1 MRLVIRRE
9 VDVAAPAATVWGYVT
24 DWPRQGEW
32 IPLTKV
38 ERVDGA
44 DSVGGRFRAWTG
56 VGPIGFWDTM
66 TISTW
71 QVRPDGSGLCEV
83 MHTGRLVRGDGQ
95 FEVLALTPDT
105 SRFILSELIVLPM
118 GKVGWIGWRVVRPL
132 VERAVDR
139 LLAQMRARAER
150 LGG

>member
-1 MRLVIRRE
+1 MRLVLRRE

-32 IPLTKV
+32 IPLTTV
-38 ERVDGA
+38 ERVDAA

-66 TISTW
+66 TISAW

-95 FEVLALTPDT
+95 FEVVALTPDT

-118 GKVGWIGWRVVRPL
+118 GTVGWIGWRVVRPL

-150 LGG
+150 LRG